1 MYHYL
6 GAIFLF
12 VYKIGKN
19 VTSIYQSPKFR
30 SLLINSSILGLLVTF
45 LIFVAIP
52 ITQLMTDYEPPA
64 ESIEEWVFA
73 APPPPPPPEDEEP
86 PPPVEEEEPPPEMEN
101 EPPPIT
107 LEQLDVILNPG
118 TGSTGLMASDFALP
132 HLRQVNQQD
141 LGSLE
146 IFEISDLDQMPQP
159 RRQMPPVFPPNALR
173 MGLNGHVLLE
183 FIITT
188 KGRVINVKVV
198 SSSDPIFE
206 TYAIDAVR
214 KWVFTPGEKDGQK
227 VNTRTRVPIPFNVL

>member
-1 MYHYL
+1 M
-6 GAIFLF
+6 
-12 VYKIGKN
+12 
-19 VTSIYQSPKFR
+19 SRIYQSLR
-30 SLLINSSILGLLVTF
+30 IRSILIRSSLLGVFATL

-52 ITQLMTDYEPPA
+52 LTHLMTDYEQPP
-64 ESIEEWVFA
+64 ENIEEWLVA
-73 APPPPPPPEDEEP
+73 TPPPPPEDEEP
-86 PPPVEEEEPPPEMEN
+86 PPPPEEEEPPPELES

-118 TGSTGLMASDFALP
+118 TGSTGLMAGDFALP

-146 IFEISDLDQMPQP
+146 IFEIGDLDQLPQP

-173 MGLNGHVLLE
+173 MGLNGRVLLE

-188 KGRVINVKVV
+188 EGRVINAKVIN
-198 SSSDPIFE
+198 SSDPIFE
-206 TYAIDAVR
+206 SYAIDAVR
-214 KWVFTPGEKDGQK
+214 KWLFTPGEKDGKK

>member
-1 MYHYL
+1 MA
-6 GAIFLF
+6 G
-12 VYKIGKN
+12 
-19 VTSIYQSPKFR
+19 IYQSPRIR
-30 SLLINSSILGLLVTF
+30 SLLISSGILGLLVTF

-52 ITQLMTDYEPPA
+52 MTHLMTDYEQPP
-64 ESIEEWVFA
+64 ESIEEWIVA
-73 APPPPPPPEDEEP
+73 TPPPPPPPE
-86 PPPVEEEEPPPEMEN
+86 EEEPPPELES

-118 TGSTGLMASDFALP
+118 TGSTGLMAGDFALP

-146 IFEISDLDQMPQP
+146 IFEIGDLDQLPRP

-173 MGLNGHVLLE
+173 MGLNGRVLLE
-183 FIITT
+183 FIITAE
-188 KGRVINVKVV
+188 GRVINAKVI

-206 TYAIDAVR
+206 SYAIEAVR
-214 KWVFTPGEKDGQK
+214 KWVFTPGEKDGKK

>member
-1 MYHYL
+1 M
-6 GAIFLF
+6 
-12 VYKIGKN
+12 
-19 VTSIYQSPKFR
+19 SRIYQSPRIR
-30 SLLINSSILGLLVTF
+30 SILIRSSILGLLAAL

-52 ITQLMTDYEPPA
+52 LTHLMTDYEQPR
-64 ESIEEWVFA
+64 ESIEEWVVA
-73 APPPPPPPEDEEP
+73 TPPPPSPPEDQEPPPPPEEQ
-86 PPPVEEEEPPPEMEN
+86 EPPPELES

-107 LEQLDVILNPG
+107 LEQLDVLLNPG
-118 TGSTGLMASDFALP
+118 TGSTGLMAGDFALP

-146 IFEISDLDQMPQP
+146 IFEIGDLDQKPRA

-173 MGLNGHVLLE
+173 MGLNGRVLLE

-188 KGRVINVKVV
+188 EGRVINVKVV

-214 KWVFTPGEKDGQK
+214 KWVFTPGEKDGKK